1 LSNKEW
7 WIVKTSDGFNNPKL
21 PREPLVQAMN
31 ASQEGIKI
39 LEKVIEEKRR

>member
-1 LSNKEW
+1 LPNREW
-7 WIVKTSDGFNNPKL
+7 WIAETSDGFKNPKL

-31 ASQEGIKI
+31 ASWEGIKI